1 MKKITSLILLFVFA
15 LSCYSVFAH
24 DDVLYG
30 TLGETKLAE
39 TYVSRPVRFLSARK
53 TLEQTLVEGWNN
65 LSAEIN
71 LRDYNIPVSDLGYVY
86 SSIVYNNPK
95 MYFVSTGCRYSYN
108 PSTNM
113 VSSVLPQYFE
123 TDTEVIDQTMQ
134 SIDEATEEVMMYLD
148 ESMTD
153 FEKIMAVHDYMVLH
167 YDYDYTYS
175 NYDITIMT
183 TKTGVCMSYALAFK
197 HIMNELGIECL
208 YVSSDED
215 MDHAWNLVNLDGEWY
230 HIDLTW
236 DDPGTN
242 YGQVRHE
249 YALLSDFEIQH
260 LESPHYGYDLRG
272 LEADSDKYDREHWH
286 EGVGA
291 ITTIKGLYYYVDG
304 NDLVDQNGKI
314 IFAGLDGGDGC
325 WEIGGRYYIADSNY
339 TGMAEYNGIL
349 YFNTDKAVYSYNPD
363 KQKTVKV
370 LDYEGVCGL
379 FIDRNTLY
387 YCEFDREDGQFV
399 EAGELKLGK
408 IRFGGTFHKDDKIIK
423 RICKE
428 DDAEEFYIL
437 ANCNDCLQ
445 LKKITDSDVSKI
457 SFDFKE
463 CQELYFWNKYMSPLK
478 AKEVYDN

>member
-1 MKKITSLILLFVFA
+1 MKKIISLFIFFVLIINSFA
-15 LSCYSVFAH
+15 VFAH

-30 TLGETKLAE
+30 TLEETKLAE
-39 TYVSRPVRFLSARK
+39 TYVSRPMRFFSARK
-53 TLEQTLVEGWNN
+53 TIEQTLVDGWNN

-71 LRDYNIPVSDLGYVY
+71 IRDYNIPVSELGYVY
-86 SSIVYNNPK
+86 SSIVYNHPK
-95 MYFVSTGCRYSYN
+95 MYFVSTGCRYTYN
-108 PSTNM
+108 PITNT
-113 VSSVLPQYFE
+113 VATVLPQYFE

-183 TKTGVCMSYALAFK
+183 TKTGVCMSYAFAFK

-208 YVSSDED
+208 YVSSDKE
-215 MDHAWNLVNLDGEWY
+215 MNHAWNLVNLDGEWY

-236 DDPGTN
+236 DDPGSN

-272 LEADSDKYDREHWH
+272 LEAASDKYDKEHWH

-291 ITTIKGLYYYVDG
+291 IATIDGLYYYVDG
-304 NDLVDQNGKI
+304 NDLVDQNGEI
-314 IFAGLDGGDGC
+314 IYSGLDGGDGY
-325 WEIGGRYYIADSNY
+325 WDIGGGYYLNGNF
-339 TGMAEYNGIL
+339 TGIAEYNGCL
-349 YFNTDKAVYSYNPD
+349 YFNTDNAVYSYNPHNE
-363 KQKTVKV
+363 KTVKI
-370 LDYEGVCGL
+370 LDYEGLCGSFVDKNKL
-379 FIDRNTLY
+379 EYCKFDMSTRN
-387 YCEFDREDGQFV
+387 FV
-399 EAGELKLGK
+399 KAGDFVLGK
-408 IRFGGTFHKDDKIIK
+408 IRFGGTFHKDGKIIK

-428 DDAEEFYIL
+428 DDAEDIYVL
-437 ANCNDCLQ
+437 ANCNDCAQ
-445 LKKITDSDVSKI
+445 IQKITKSDVSKI

-463 CQELYFWNKYMSPLK
+463 CQELYFWNKYMKPLK